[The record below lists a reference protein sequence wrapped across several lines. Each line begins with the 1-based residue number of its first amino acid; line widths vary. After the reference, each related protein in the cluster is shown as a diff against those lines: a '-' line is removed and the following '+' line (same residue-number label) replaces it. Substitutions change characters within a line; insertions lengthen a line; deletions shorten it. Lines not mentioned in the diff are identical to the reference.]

1 MGNSREQQI
10 IKDLDYRRQGMDR
23 EYNSWEAHFK
33 LLRDNIMP
41 TRGLYSLGESKSD
54 ATVNMK
60 IIDSAGKLALR
71 TLKSGMMA
79 GMTSPSRPW
88 FKLGPQNDEYMDDP
102 EVKNYFHVVE
112 KRMYHVMRGSN
123 IYRTFAQCYADLGLF
138 GTFGG
143 MIHGDFENV
152 ITTRGYP
159 MGMFRI
165 AEDENGIVDSLHW
178 DLRWTVAKTVK
189 RFGLE
194 KCSTEVQN
202 DYKRN
207 DLNNY
212 VDICAAVEIRRDR
225 DPMSPLAT
233 DKPMAA
239 YYWEKGK
246 TDQLLLNSGH
256 GINGIL
262 APRWEREE
270 GGAWSVSSPG
280 MDALGDCVQLQG
292 QQRDKA
298 KAVKLSYDPPM
309 QAAAGFKKRYRNVP
323 GGITT
328 MTTNDLQKG
337 GMRPAHDVRVDLQ
350 HLTADI
356 NETRQRIDAAM
367 YADLFR
373 MASQL
378 GIEGLKN
385 VTATGIAEMHEEKLL
400 QLGPVLD
407 SVSEGIQTPSVE
419 ATFHYMQEAE
429 ILPPAPDVIANS
441 PVKVE
446 FISLF
451 AQAQKS
457 VGISAIERT
466 VGFAG
471 SLEQVLPGSN
481 AADNIDADVAM
492 REFSNQV
499 GPPPL
504 IVRDAKEVQRI
515 RAERAQAQQAA
526 AAMENA
532 QPMAQAANLI
542 SEANERGAA
551 GLQRGAF

>member
-1 MGNSREQQI
+1 MPTEQQI
-10 IKDLDYRRQGMDR
+10 ITDLEYRRHGMDN
-23 EYNSWEAHFK
+23 EYNSWESHFK

-41 TRGLYSLGESKSD
+41 TRGLFSLGERKSD
-54 ATVNMK
+54 TTVNMK
-60 IIDSAGKLALR
+60 IIDSSGKLALR

-88 FKLGPQNDEYMDDP
+88 FKLGPHNEEWMDDP
-102 EVKNYFHVVE
+102 EVKNYFHIVE

-143 MIHGDFENV
+143 MITGDFENV
-152 ITTRGYP
+152 ITTRAFP
-159 MGMFRI
+159 MGMYRI
-165 AEDENGIVDSLHW
+165 AEDEDGIVDSLHW
-178 DLRWTVAKTVK
+178 DLRWTVAKVVAK
-189 RFGLE
+189 FGLE
-194 KCSTEVQN
+194 KCSKEVQR
-202 DYKRN
+202 DYKNN
-207 DLNNY
+207 DLNNT
-212 VDICAAVEIRRDR
+212 VDIRAAVEIRRVR
-225 DPMSPLAT
+225 DPMSPLST

-239 YYWEKGK
+239 YYWEKGQ
-246 TDQLLLNSGH
+246 TEQLLLNSGH

-270 GGAWSVSSPG
+270 GGVWSVSSPG

-309 QAAAGFKKRYRNVP
+309 QAAAGFKKRYRNIP

-328 MTTNDLQKG
+328 LTTNDLQKG
-337 GMRPAHDVRVDLQ
+337 GLRPAHEVRVDLQ

-400 QLGPVLD
+400 QLGPVLE
-407 SVSEGIQTPSVE
+407 SVNHGIQTPAVE

-429 ILPPAPDVIANS
+429 ILPPAPDVIAGS

-471 SLEQVLPGSN
+471 SMEQIMPGSG
-481 AADNIDADVAM
+481 AIDNIDPDVAM
-492 REFSNQV
+492 REFANQV

-504 IVRDAKEVQRI
+504 IVRDAKAVEEI
-515 RAERAQAQQAA
+515 RAARAQAQQQ
-526 AAMENA
+526 AAMMEQA
-532 QPMAQAANLI
+532 QPLASAANLI
-542 SEANERGAA
+542 SEANERGQA